1 MEAQAV
7 RPGAEKFA
15 PDRTAY
21 LMRDVFLK
29 RGIRTQTRSGLSP
42 GSAKK
47 QATPE
52 ENAESLPL
60 RKEEKSERKPSGF
73 PFAFHHP
80 PAGDGPPRGP
90 NAKKGQQH
98 NSVLLPF
105 LVETGGLGSAG

>member
-1 MEAQAV
+1 MRWIRDGLNGRRPV
-7 RPGAEKFA
+7 RVRVP
-15 PDRTAY
+15 R
-21 LMRDVFLK
+21 
-29 RGIRTQTRSGLSP
+29 
-42 GSAKK
+42 KK

-73 PFAFHHP
+73 PFAFHRP

>member
-1 MEAQAV
+1 M
-7 RPGAEKFA
+7 FF
-15 PDRTAY
+15 TACWPPPC
-21 LMRDVFLK
+21 
-29 RGIRTQTRSGLSP
+29 SSP
-42 GSAKK
+42 GSTKK
-47 QATPE
+47 QAAPE

-105 LVETGGLGSAG
+105 LVETGGLEPSTSCV